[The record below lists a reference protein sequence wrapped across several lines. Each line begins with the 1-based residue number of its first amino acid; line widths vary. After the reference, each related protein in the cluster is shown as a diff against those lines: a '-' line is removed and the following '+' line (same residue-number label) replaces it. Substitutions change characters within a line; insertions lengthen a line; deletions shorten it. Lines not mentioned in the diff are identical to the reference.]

1 MCPCWETALPS
12 KGAVGAGWK
21 TAAVIDNE
29 RDWAGLLLLL
39 WKSEPEV
46 FWIRHRWSLCLL
58 GWEIITYIM
67 AKGGSL
73 WLLATGRQ
81 CPLHLWIYYYWIY
94 SVFLQQTRAES
105 SIKRNRVISFQVRL
119 SWSPA
124 TTWGGSGK
132 WWWWMTPC
140 CGVQRPSS
148 ANFTYCVRSC
158 CLSETQI
165 KDVEERLLRLLW
177 Y

>member
-73 WLLATGRQ
+73 WLLARRKTVPTSFVDLLLLNIFSVSATDKSWELYQTKWKLGSAGALQRHEVEVASDGGEWL
-81 CPLHLWIYYYWIY
+81 PAVGYRGPHLP
-94 SVFLQQTRAES
+94 T
-105 SIKRNRVISFQVRL
+105 
-119 SWSPA
+119 SPI
-124 TTWGGSGK
+124 
-132 WWWWMTPC
+132 
-140 CGVQRPSS
+140 V
-148 ANFTYCVRSC
+148 
-158 CLSETQI
+158 
-165 KDVEERLLRLLW
+165 
-177 Y
+177 